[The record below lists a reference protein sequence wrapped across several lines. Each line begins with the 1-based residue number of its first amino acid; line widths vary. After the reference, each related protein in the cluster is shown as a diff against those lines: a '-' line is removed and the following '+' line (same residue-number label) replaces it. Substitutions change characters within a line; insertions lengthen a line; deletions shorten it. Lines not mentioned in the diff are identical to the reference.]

1 MAARLRRWLASRWFV
16 AVDNSRLAWGWHQLD
31 PRWAE
36 RIVAEAGVGRGA
48 LVLDVG
54 AGLGALAEPL
64 MAAGARVIAIECHPG
79 RAAQLR
85 RRFGRELTVVQA
97 DGADLRLP
105 RRPFH
110 VVANPPFA
118 ITSALLHRL
127 LHSGSRLVSAHI
139 VLQDQ
144 VVRRWAGP
152 DAPKAHRWTR
162 TFVVGA
168 GRPLPRSAF
177 HPPPSVSCRL
187 LVIRRR

>member
-1 MAARLRRWLASRWFV
+1 VDNARLT
-16 AVDNSRLAWGWHQLD
+16 WGWHQLD
-31 PRWAE
+31 SRWAE
-36 RIVAEAGVGRGA
+36 RIVAEAGLSRGA

-54 AGLGALAEPL
+54 AGLGALTEPL
-64 MAAGARVIAIECHPG
+64 MTAGARVIAVESHPG

-85 RRFGRELTVVQA
+85 RRFGRGLIVVEA

-118 ITSALLHRL
+118 IISALLHRL
-127 LHSGSRLVSAHI
+127 LHSGSRLVSAHV

-144 VVRRWAGP
+144 VVRRWTGP
-152 DAPKAHRWTR
+152 DAPGARRWAR
-162 TFVVGA
+162 TFAVCA

-177 HPPPSVSCRL
+177 EPPPRVPCRL